1 MASEFS
7 RSLICYLPFLKK
19 CWRVVNFSRVSMMSI
34 QITRFRVFR
43 VKLAVNRD
51 TQEAIAVKII
61 DLEKAAEKD
70 CYDNVRK
77 EVGDTIY
84 LNDNLPLL
92 NSNFEI
98 DTDRGFC
105 VIH

>member
-1 MASEFS
+1 MMA
-7 RSLICYLPFLKK
+7 RRQFLT
-19 CWRVVNFSRVSMMSI
+19 CISMMSN
-34 QITRFRVFR
+34 QITRLRVFR

-77 EVGDTIY
+77 EVSDMIY

-98 DTDRGFC
+98 DADRAQIEAFVSFIRALNMRHC
-105 VIH
+105 FKVMS

>member
-1 MASEFS
+1 MASEFF
-7 RSLICYLPFLKK
+7 RSLICYLLLEEMLARRPFLT
-19 CWRVVNFSRVSMMSI
+19 RVSMMSN
-34 QITRFRVFR
+34 QITRFRIFR

-92 NSNFEI
+92 NSNSL
-98 DTDRGFC
+98 RN
-105 VIH
+105 

>member
-1 MASEFS
+1 MASEFF
-7 RSLICYLPFLKK
+7 RSLICYLRFLMLARRQFLT
-19 CWRVVNFSRVSMMSI
+19 CVSMTSN
-34 QITRFRVFR
+34 QIIRFRVFR

>member
-1 MASEFS
+1 MLA
-7 RSLICYLPFLKK
+7 RRQFLT
-19 CWRVVNFSRVSMMSI
+19 RVSMMSN

-84 LNDNLPLL
+84 LNDNIRTSKLTQIEAFVSFIKAL
-92 NSNFEI
+92 NMRHCSK
-98 DTDRGFC
+98 
-105 VIH
+105 VMS

>member
-19 CWRVVNFSRVSMMSI
+19 CWRVVNFSRVSMMSN
-34 QITRFRVFR
+34 QITRLRVFR

-77 EVGDTIY
+77 EVGDAIY

>member
-1 MASEFS
+1 MASEFF
-7 RSLICYLPFLKK
+7 RSLICYEMLERRQFLT
-19 CWRVVNFSRVSMMSI
+19 RVSMMSN
-34 QITRFRVFR
+34 QITCLRVFR

-105 VIH
+105 VIHYI

>member
-1 MASEFS
+1 MASEFF
-7 RSLICYLPFLKK
+7 RSLICYEMLARRQFLT
-19 CWRVVNFSRVSMMSI
+19 RVSMMSN
-34 QITRFRVFR
+34 QITCLRVFR

-77 EVGDTIY
+77 EVGDRYI
-84 LNDNLPLL
+84 
-92 NSNFEI
+92 
-98 DTDRGFC
+98 
-105 VIH
+105 

>member
-1 MASEFS
+1 MLA
-7 RSLICYLPFLKK
+7 RRQFLT
-19 CWRVVNFSRVSMMSI
+19 RVSMMSN
-34 QITRFRVFR
+34 QITCLRVFR

-98 DTDRGFC
+98 DTDRSFC